1 VHPEGRCL
9 AAARVPQAIVAVLV
23 GLLAPLA
30 LPGSGTAWAESDD
43 RALAGFAR
51 AAPAAPRGQA
61 VDRLEWEQRL
71 RAPDR
76 FGPPPLREADRALL
90 SAARAGRWAEALELV
105 KTGLAHPN
113 ARDAAGGH
121 VLVYAARAGQDE
133 LLREMIKRGAEL
145 ERVGDDG
152 FTALGAAAFEGRR
165 SSVRLLVRAGA
176 DATRWGSTGQ
186 APLHLAAMT
195 GQLGVID
202 ELLRLKV
209 DIEVLNRQ
217 RESALD
223 VASGAGQQESL
234 GRLLDAGADPLLAG
248 QR

>member
-1 VHPEGRCL
+1 MRPEGRRR
-9 AAARVPQAIVAVLV
+9 AAAPVPQALLWAVV
-23 GLLAPLA
+23 A
-30 LPGSGTAWAESDD
+30 LPVLLGSAPARADDGD
-43 RALAGFAR
+43 RALASFAR
-51 AAPAAPRGQA
+51 PAPAAPRGLA

-76 FGPPPLREADRALL
+76 FGPPQLREADRALL
-90 SAARAGRWAEALELV
+90 AAARAGGWAEALELV
-105 KTGLAHPN
+105 KSGRANPN
-113 ARDAAGGH
+113 TRDAAGGH
-121 VLVYAARAGQDE
+121 ALVLAARAGQDE
-133 LLREMIKRGAEL
+133 LLRELIRRGAEL
-145 ERVGDDG
+145 DRVGDDG
-152 FTALGAAAFEGRR
+152 FTALGAAAFAGRR

-176 DATRWGSTGQ
+176 DATRWGATGQ
-186 APLHLAAMT
+186 APLHLAAMV

-223 VASGAGQQESL
+223 VASGAGQEDSL